1 MQRSFPFSSN
11 FEGILDYFGWLIDKE
26 DIDRNETTVKN
37 GSSQRR
43 KISVEVFDENVCC
56 SKEIRSKRILEK

>member
-1 MQRSFPFSSN
+1 MQRSFPLSSN

-43 KISVEVFDENVCC
+43 KISVEAFDE
-56 SKEIRSKRILEK
+56 SKMFVVLKKFVRKEF